1 MSSPARICHLWT
13 SICSLKQSGI
23 ILAAAGPVIDNPAQH
38 RFEMVVDGEI
48 AAAYYKITDGRYIFT
63 HTEVPFALS
72 GQGYGSKLAQAA
84 FEAARK
90 AGMRVIATCPFMSRF
105 ALRHPEYAAML
116 DG

>member
-1 MSSPARICHLWT
+1 MT
-13 SICSLKQSGI
+13 T
-23 ILAAAGPVIDNPAQH
+23 AGPIVDNPNAH
-38 RFEMVVDGEI
+38 RFEMTVDGEV
-48 AAAYYKITDGRYIFT
+48 AAAYYKIENGRYVFT

-72 GQGYGSKLAQAA
+72 GQGYGSQLAKFA
-84 FEAARK
+84 FDTARK